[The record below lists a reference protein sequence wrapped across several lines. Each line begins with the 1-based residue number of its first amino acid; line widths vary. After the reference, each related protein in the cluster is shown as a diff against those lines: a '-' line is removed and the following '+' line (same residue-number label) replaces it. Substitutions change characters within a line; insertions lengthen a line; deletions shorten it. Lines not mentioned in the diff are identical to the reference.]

1 MKLRWLGVLAVLVAF
16 GAGAWVLLRPPEYA
30 PLPAATTTLPAE
42 APVTRVAPESTKL
55 SASAVLSIDP
65 RTMSGKPPAK
75 TVKSL
80 NAEYLTTKSLKAL
93 YDRLKAT
100 PEGTTPEGEYILYEI
115 MRRCATVTE
124 GSVRRPFTR
133 ALPKRDELAAT
144 LATDPQRDKRL
155 ASFDEMDTNRC
166 TGFEGV
172 TTTQADL
179 NKLLADA
186 VAGGDPKA
194 RALMIERELFASR
207 PQGQR
212 MDQVTIT
219 DAQIEQLRQVIASR
233 DPGAMVTAGRI
244 LSNSWND
251 YSLRIGPENQVMEPR
266 AFMNAWQILACD
278 YGYPCGA
285 DNTRVL
291 SECALQGHCQAQSLQ
306 DYLYYYAGSPHDSQL
321 VQQYQQILRNAVETG
336 DWSQVQVV
344 RGPRPTG
351 RGQFFFGPGPR

>member
-1 MKLRWLGVLAVLVAF
+1 MKLRWLAVLLVLVAF
-16 GAGAWVLLRPPEYA
+16 GAGAWMLLRPPEYA
-30 PLPAATTTLPAE
+30 PLPAAATSLPLE
-42 APVTRVAPESTKL
+42 AAVARGTPAPAKL

-65 RTMSGKPPAK
+65 RTMSGKPAR

-133 ALPKRDELAAT
+133 ALPNRDELAAT

-155 ASFDEMDTNRC
+155 AAFDEMDTKRC
-166 TGFEGV
+166 TGFESV
-172 TTTQADL
+172 SITQASLD
-179 NKLLADA
+179 KLLADA

-194 RALMIERELFASR
+194 RALMIERELWASR

-212 MDQVTIT
+212 MDRVTIS
-219 DAQIEQLRQVIASR
+219 DAQIEQLRQILGSR

-251 YSLRIGPENQVMEPR
+251 YTVRIGPENQVMEPR
-266 AFMNAWQILACD
+266 AFFNAWQILACD
-278 YGYPCGA
+278 YGYPCGS
-285 DNTRVL
+285 DNSRVL

-344 RGPRPTG
+344 RGAKPPG
-351 RGQFFFGPGPR
+351 RNQFFFGPGPR

>member
-1 MKLRWLGVLAVLVAF
+1 MKLRWLAVLLVLVAF
-16 GAGAWVLLRPPEYA
+16 GAGAWMLLRPPEYA
-30 PLPAATTTLPAE
+30 PLPAATTSLPTQ
-42 APVTRVAPESTKL
+42 APVARGQTAPTKL

-65 RTMSGKPPAK
+65 RAMSGKPQAK
-75 TVKSL
+75 TASV

-133 ALPKRDELAAT
+133 ALPNRDELAAT

-155 ASFDEMDTNRC
+155 AAFDEMDTKRC
-166 TGFEGV
+166 TGFESV
-172 TTTQADL
+172 SITQASLD
-179 NKLLADA
+179 KLLADA

-194 RALMIERELFASR
+194 RALMIERELWASR

-212 MDQVTIT
+212 MDRVTIS
-219 DAQIEQLRQVIASR
+219 DAQIEQLRQILGSR

-251 YSLRIGPENQVMEPR
+251 YSVRIGPDNQVMEPR
-266 AFMNAWQILACD
+266 AFFNAWQILACD
-278 YGYPCGA
+278 YGYPCGS
-285 DNTRVL
+285 DNSRVI

-344 RGPRPTG
+344 RGPKPPG